1 MTSQLFLI
9 QNEGYSEKESFKR
22 KIGHRKLPIL
32 ETKSSK
38 AKVLKENWGSG
49 LPEPFL
55 QAFEVIGSIGNVIIH
70 NNKKMNKKNKNFL
83 LKSIFY
89 FPFSFFIVILLVKGD
104 QTVSKIV
111 SKSKKFYFYLI

>member
-83 LKSIFY
+83 LKSIFT
-89 FPFSFFIVILLVKGD
+89 FLFHFLLLFCWSKEIKLFLKLLVNRKNF
-104 QTVSKIV
+104 I
-111 SKSKKFYFYLI
+111 FI